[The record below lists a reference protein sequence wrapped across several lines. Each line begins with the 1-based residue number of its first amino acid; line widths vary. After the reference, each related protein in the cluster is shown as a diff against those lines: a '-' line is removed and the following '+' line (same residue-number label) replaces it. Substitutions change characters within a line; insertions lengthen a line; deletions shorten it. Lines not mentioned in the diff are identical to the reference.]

1 MQSYWSIKYAMTILN
16 YIFECYKQYMQF
28 YKKKG
33 DLISAFEK
41 SNRNNYLSAA

>member
-1 MQSYWSIKYAMTILN
+1 MTILN
-16 YIFECYKQYMQF
+16 YTFECNKQYMQF

-41 SNRNNYLSAA
+41 SNWKNYSSAT